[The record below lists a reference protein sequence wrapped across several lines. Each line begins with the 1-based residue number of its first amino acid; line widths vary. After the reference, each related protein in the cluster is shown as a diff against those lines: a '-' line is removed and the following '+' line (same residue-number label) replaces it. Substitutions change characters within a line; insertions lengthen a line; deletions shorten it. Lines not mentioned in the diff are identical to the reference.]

1 MTTETRSK
9 KSSMSS
15 RRLAP
20 PMLDNSILYRSWIN
34 ITNVNISLC
43 GVDKKKQGI
52 NLLPSVSNN
61 KKAEKAVS
69 NLTTVELYTK
79 MV

>member
-20 PMLDNSILYRSWIN
+20 PMLDSILYRSWIN
-34 ITNVNISLC
+34 ITTVNISLC
-43 GVDKKKQGI
+43 GVDKKKQQGI